1 MVDIQM
7 TRSLSLSLSPFFSLA
22 SITVTGESE
31 KEAKNDAILEIEG
44 DRMRR
49 AKQMCH
55 KQRNQTALY

>member
-1 MVDIQM
+1 M

-31 KEAKNDAILEIEG
+31 KEAKNDVILEIEG

-55 KQRNQTALY
+55 KQRN